1 MGISKEELRAIFE
14 KEFCSEDL
22 NPDDIP
28 HIELY
33 IDQITTLFDR
43 ALSDRKRHEDE
54 KILTKTMVN
63 NYSKEGI
70 LRPIKSKK
78 YSREHIIQMAM
89 IYMMKQSLSIQDI
102 RSIFG
107 SGCFED
113 DRCFERIYRR
123 YGEMKQKQ
131 IITISQFFEQLNDSV
146 QSESDE
152 ELLALILCLC
162 GISSTVVRSVEA
174 LIDRHFASL
183 STDSKEKGKK
193 N

>member
-1 MGISKEELRAIFE
+1 MGIEKKELREIFE
-14 KEFCSEDL
+14 KEFRSEDL
-22 NPDDIP
+22 KLEDIP
-28 HIELY
+28 NIDLY

-43 ALSDRKRHEDE
+43 ALSDRKRSQEE

-78 YSREHIIQMAM
+78 YNREHIIQMAM

-102 RSIFG
+102 KNVFG

-113 DRCFERIYRR
+113 EHCFERIYQR
-123 YGEMKQKQ
+123 YGEMKQSQ
-131 IITISQFFEQLNDSV
+131 LNTISHLFDRLDDSV
-146 QSESDE
+146 QPENDE

-162 GISSTVVRSVEA
+162 SISATVVRSVES
-174 LIDRHFASL
+174 LIDKHFVAFP
-183 STDSKEKGKK
+183 TDSKEKSKK